1 MIQAKQGLS
10 RAFLSFLFLLI
21 FFAGAFAEAPH
32 PQYPLLQQ
40 QLIRYQAIEKAG
52 GWSKITSAKK
62 FLMKGDSGP
71 AIVALRRRL
80 QATGDLAEGD
90 TGTAFDEALTAA
102 VKHIQVRFGFKPNG
116 VVDAALLKELNVPVQ
131 KRLAQIRVNLD
142 RVAKLPEPGPGTQ
155 LVANIPEFKLHV
167 YEGSKVAWDMDIVV
181 GSESNKTV
189 LFNDEMTHIV
199 FSPSWNVPPSIVR
212 NEILP
217 KIRETHEY
225 LWRNNY
231 VIEGE
236 EGGLPKVRQLPGP
249 KNSLGRVKF
258 VFPNDHNIYFHDTP
272 AKSLFSMRQRAFSH
286 GCIRLAEP
294 ARLAEYLLRNSPTWT
309 PEKIRAAMN
318 SGKEQTVNLPAK
330 IPVSLTYL
338 TAWVDDNGLLHFRE
352 DIYDLDHTGS

>member
-1 MIQAKQGLS
+1 
-10 RAFLSFLFLLI
+10 
-21 FFAGAFAEAPH
+21 
-32 PQYPLLQQ
+32 LQNGTDDPAVT
-40 QLIRYQAIEKAG
+40 QLKAR
-52 GWSKITSAKK
+52 
-62 FLMKGDSGP
+62 
-71 AIVALRRRL
+71 LR
-80 QATGDLAEGD
+80 ATGDYTSDDNSTVFTNEL
-90 TGTAFDEALTAA
+90 TEA
-102 VKHIQVRFGFKPNG
+102 VRRIQVRFGYKPNG
-116 VVDAALLKELNVPVQ
+116 VVDAALRRDLNIPVQ
-131 KRLAQIRVNLD
+131 KRLAQLQANLE
-142 RVAKLPEPGPGTQ
+142 RVAKLPEPAAGTR

-167 YEGSKVAWDMDIVV
+167 YEGNRLAWDMDIVV

-199 FSPSWNVPPSIVR
+199 FSPSWNVPPSIVK

-217 KIRETHEY
+217 KIRYTHEY

-236 EGGLPKVRQLPGP
+236 EGGLPKIRQLPGP

-294 ARLAEYLLRNSPTWT
+294 AKLAEYLLRNEAGWSAQ
-309 PEKIRAAMN
+309 KISAAMN
-318 SGKEQTVNLPAK
+318 SGKEQRVDLPNK

-338 TAWVDDNGLLHFRE
+338 TAWVDDAGLLHFRE
-352 DIYDLDHTGS
+352 DIYGLDS